1 MQRLCVGASV
11 VEGFVLGGS
20 FREGLEVFGQVEL
33 GGDVF
38 EGLVEPF
45 AVEEAAG
52 QGVIRVPAEGG
63 VSALMIGTRQDHM
76 PPRMHG
82 TNVGRGGWGHA
93 FSETP
98 WPVSVGPPPSTQE
111 VCMAVTARRAAA
123 CALTLALAA
132 GCSSQSGDQRVVSQ
146 RLLKDLTG
154 QGGGVAGWATADLKK
169 LSTPSQQVRET
180 LKNSNTVYRVI
191 EVTPDAALLAFWRTA
206 PPGPE
211 PFSRNKVALGRT
223 CVRVQKTNGEPTVVA
238 ADCPGELA
246 DEIPSSDIGVWGR
259 DAEAVEVCAIV
270 AAAISD
276 EVRWT
281 LFRNDD
287 ATEPR
292 TQVRNTGSITA
303 AIEKANLPS
312 PQGPTSAKITVER
325 VQRVGSIVTVHV
337 RVDGTAIDATDTA
350 RTVTAIRRYIV
361 RADLSIHSAN
371 GHQNWVPVS
380 EE

>member
-1 MQRLCVGASV
+1 MVARHGVTYPCSNPDYVTGPLRGAAAYDRNQVRSHAAAHARNERKARRVGARV
-11 VEGFVLGGS
+11 
-20 FREGLEVFGQVEL
+20 FRDTV
-33 GGDVF
+33 
-38 EGLVEPF
+38 
-45 AVEEAAG
+45 A
-52 QGVIRVPAEGG
+52 G
-63 VSALMIGTRQDHM
+63 VSGATAI
-76 PPRMHG
+76 
-82 TNVGRGGWGHA
+82 
-93 FSETP
+93 
-98 WPVSVGPPPSTQE
+98 TQE
-111 VCMAVTARRAAA
+111 VRMAVTARRAAA
-123 CALTLALAA
+123 CALTLALAT

-154 QGGGVAGWATADLKK
+154 QGGGVAGWVTADLNK
-169 LSTPSQQVRET
+169 LATPSQQVRET

-292 TQVRNTGSITA
+292 TQVRNTDSITA

-312 PQGPTSAKITVER
+312 QGPTSAKITVER
-325 VQRVGSIVTVHV
+325 AQRVGSIVTVHV

-371 GHQNWVPVS
+371 GHENWVPVS